1 MQLPDN
7 FLQAVCFRGQ
17 RSDDLSRAVCDSV
30 CDENFDESTAPRWQ
44 LDFEIFVCDNETGKQ
59 LPMFLFLLERKTF
72 QDFVASQKDG
82 RLQSQL
88 NSLAV

>member
-17 RSDDLSRAVCDSV
+17 CSDDLRRAICDSV
-30 CDENFDESTAPRWQ
+30 WDDNFDESTAPRRQ
-44 LDFEIFVCDNETGKQ
+44 LDFEIVLCDNETGKQ

-72 QDFVASQKDG
+72 QDFFESQKDG